1 MKTSGL
7 AASALDSLR
16 RLGVDIRL
24 LSDIGCAQESNTRP
38 RSERQGPQTGG
49 RPNVP
54 TTLLERRRPSKMV
67 VWARDGEIAILL
79 AVFWFMA
86 RHSPEG
92 RKRFR
97 QA

>member
-1 MKTSGL
+1 M
-7 AASALDSLR
+7 
-16 RLGVDIRL
+16 
-24 LSDIGCAQESNTRP
+24 
-38 RSERQGPQTGG
+38 
-49 RPNVP
+49 P

-79 AVFWFMA
+79 AAFWFMT

-97 QA
+97 QALTSVQNERRRRRSV